1 MNSSLELF
9 LKHLAGERFYGSI
22 EIKYESGKPVLLRK
36 TETIKSLTTSEN
48 YRDNRGASH
57 ENTQER

>member
-9 LKHLAGERFYGSI
+9 LNHLAADHFYGTI

-36 TETIKSLTTSEN
+36 TETIKPATAEDR
-48 YRDNRGASH
+48 RDNRG
-57 ENTQER
+57 EERETTHRK